1 MEGMDTQ
8 DILGEQ
14 DLSNANIDDLL
25 AAMKAEES
33 SAGFLREDVGT
44 ATDVGNAAAIDD
56 APIDVL
62 NAIADAAPGSQD
74 ILDTDAAIAEA
85 LEGIAADLQ
94 AEEKP
99 VETLGEGESIDI
111 EPIEELLDTEE
122 SADAAVDESKEAEP
136 AVDVDAMLAAMA
148 EAEKATDVD
157 AMLASMTEAEASD
170 NAESEEASL
179 SEEEAAI
186 MDNLEALVAEIP
198 EVDSA
203 AEVPITE
210 TTDNS
215 ITEAPITEITET
227 MSVEIPIQEATDP
240 MPEFS
245 EVILDEPVI
254 EEDKSEDTEIP
265 DIEEAAPETSASD
278 DAFLG
283 DVVAEEA
290 ANVDSG
296 LPDPAEMDA
305 LMDAMKETESD
316 INTTENEAITEDI
329 GGDMSADEMKN
340 LDEVLNAEVDALTE
354 EVVEEAA
361 ASSSDISMA
370 DAVSGDVSQIESFLD
385 GNGYEYTAV
394 KNGAETIFI
403 LKTSENNALAITYAD
418 GEFQSL
424 EPGFS
429 KDNQRGYGD
438 ILTAYVEETI
448 TSGGLFE
455 IKRHKGNMLV

>member
-8 DILGEQ
+8 DILSEQ

-85 LEGIAADLQ
+85 LEGIAADVQ

-122 SADAAVDESKEAEP
+122 TAEEVTDEAVDEVKEAEP

-148 EAEKATDVD
+148 EAETATDVD
-157 AMLASMTEAEASD
+157 AMLASMAQADASG
-170 NAESEEASL
+170 NAESEEVKL

-186 MDNLEALVAEIP
+186 MDNLEALAAEIP
-198 EVDSA
+198 EVDNA

-210 TTDNS
+210 TADTG
-215 ITEAPITEITET
+215 ITEAPITEITEN
-227 MSVEIPIQEATDP
+227 MSAEIPITEATEP

-254 EEDKSEDTEIP
+254 EDKLETQEIP
-265 DIEEAAPETSASD
+265 DIEEAIPEAPAAE

-283 DVVAEEA
+283 EVVAKEA
-290 ANVDSG
+290 ANVESG

-305 LMDAMKETESD
+305 LMDAMKEPESD
-316 INTTENEAITEDI
+316 QTITEDI
-329 GGDMSADEMKN
+329 GGDMSADEMNN

-354 EVVEEAA
+354 AVVEEAA
-361 ASSSDISMA
+361 TSASDMTMA
-370 DAVSGDVSQIESFLD
+370 DAVSGDANQIESFLES
-385 GNGYEYTAV
+385 NGYEYTAV

-429 KDNQRGYGD
+429 KENQRGYGD

-448 TSGGLFE
+448 TSGGQFE
-455 IKRHKGNMLV
+455 IKRHKGSTLV

>member
-305 LMDAMKETESD
+305 LMDAMKEPESD
-316 INTTENEAITEDI
+316 QTITEDI
-329 GGDMSADEMKN
+329 GGDMSADEMNN

-354 EVVEEAA
+354 AVVEEAA
-361 ASSSDISMA
+361 TSASDMTMA
-370 DAVSGDVSQIESFLD
+370 DAVSGDANQIESFLES
-385 GNGYEYTAV
+385 NGYEYTAV

-429 KDNQRGYGD
+429 KEDQRGYGD

-448 TSGGLFE
+448 TSGGQFE
-455 IKRHKGNMLV
+455 IKRHKGSTLV

>member
-8 DILGEQ
+8 DILSEQ

-85 LEGIAADLQ
+85 LEGIAADVQ

-122 SADAAVDESKEAEP
+122 TAEEVTDEAVDEVKEAEP

-148 EAEKATDVD
+148 EAETATDVD
-157 AMLASMTEAEASD
+157 AMLASMAQADASG
-170 NAESEEASL
+170 NAESEEVNL

-186 MDNLEALVAEIP
+186 MDNLEALAAEIP
-198 EVDSA
+198 EVDNA

-210 TTDNS
+210 TADTG
-215 ITEAPITEITET
+215 ITEAPITEITEN
-227 MSVEIPIQEATDP
+227 MSAEIPITEATEP

-254 EEDKSEDTEIP
+254 EDKLETQEIP
-265 DIEEAAPETSASD
+265 DIEEAIPEAPVAE

-283 DVVAEEA
+283 EVVAKEA
-290 ANVDSG
+290 ANVESG

-305 LMDAMKETESD
+305 LMDAMKEPESD
-316 INTTENEAITEDI
+316 QTITEDI
-329 GGDMSADEMKN
+329 GGDMSADEMNN

-354 EVVEEAA
+354 AVVEEAA
-361 ASSSDISMA
+361 TSASDMTMA
-370 DAVSGDVSQIESFLD
+370 DAVSGDANQIESFLES
-385 GNGYEYTAV
+385 NGYEYTAV

-429 KDNQRGYGD
+429 KEDQRGYGD

-448 TSGGLFE
+448 TSGGQFE
-455 IKRHKGNMLV
+455 IKRHKGSTLV

>member
-62 NAIADAAPGSQD
+62 NAIADAAPDAQD
-74 ILDTDAAIAEA
+74 IIEADAAMTEA
-85 LEGIAADLQ
+85 LEGIATDVQ
-94 AEEKP
+94 SEELA
-99 VETLGEGESIDI
+99 ETLGEGESIDI

-122 SADAAVDESKEAEP
+122 TAEEVTDETVDEAKEAEP

-148 EAEKATDVD
+148 EAETATDVD
-157 AMLASMTEAEASD
+157 AMLASMAEADASG
-170 NAESEEASL
+170 NAESEEVNL

-186 MDNLEALVAEIP
+186 MDNLEALAAEIP
-198 EVDSA
+198 EVDNA

-210 TTDNS
+210 TADNS
-215 ITEAPITEITET
+215 ITEAPITEITEN
-227 MSVEIPIQEATDP
+227 MSDEIPITEATEP

-254 EEDKSEDTEIP
+254 EEDKLETQEIP
-265 DIEEAAPETSASD
+265 DIEEAIPEAPAAE

-283 DVVAEEA
+283 EVVAKEA
-290 ANVDSG
+290 ANVESS

-305 LMDAMKETESD
+305 LMDAMKEPESD
-316 INTTENEAITEDI
+316 QTITEDI
-329 GGDMSADEMKN
+329 GGDMSADEMNN

-354 EVVEEAA
+354 AVVEEAA
-361 ASSSDISMA
+361 ASASDMTMA
-370 DAVSGDVSQIESFLD
+370 DAVSGDVNQIESFLES
-385 GNGYEYTAV
+385 NGYEYTAV
-394 KNGAETIFI
+394 KNGEETIFV

-438 ILTAYVEETI
+438 ILTAYVEDTI
-448 TSGGLFE
+448 TSGGRFE
-455 IKRHKGNMLV
+455 IKRHKGGKLV